1 MVCYLVPVV
10 APFMLV
16 GAALYAAQVVAV
28 DRTNREAKRM
38 ANTSM
43 SPLLTNFSEA
53 NTARVLTRTLGGGA
67 CEFFL
72 RRQMQ
77 FVNTFN
83 RANFFSSS
91 LISFAMLTA
100 QLISFVV
107 SCVTA
112 TSIVLQ
118 QDNFLPE
125 DAGLALTYSFLIPYF
140 MGFFSFQIS
149 SIKASLACLERLLE
163 CTEVPQERP
172 HQQPGDDAL
181 VSQPWP
187 STGGIC
193 FDEVCLRYRPGLDL
207 SLESVSFTVEGG
219 STCGVVGRT
228 GAGKSSLI
236 VALFRNVELE
246 SGTIRIDNVDVS
258 GLGLAVLRR
267 TIAII
272 PQHPLLFKG
281 SMRRNIDPWN
291 NHGEKRVRGALDAIG
306 LDWALD
312 TDIGVNG
319 DRLSSGERQLISL
332 ARAFLHDG
340 RVVVMDEPTSNI
352 DNDTDQLVQRVV
364 RSQFKGRTVITIAHR
379 IGTVIDC
386 DRILVMGGGRG
397 VEFGTPSDLLQ
408 YDTDVGTSSGGKGQF
423 AAMVRRSVGDARTD
437 GLRRGNTLPKSA
449 KA

>member
-1 MVCYLVPVV
+1 
-10 APFMLV
+10 MLV
-16 GAALYAAQVVAV
+16 GAALYAAQVVAI

-43 SPLLTNFSEA
+43 SPLLTNFAEA
-53 NTARVLTRTLGGGA
+53 NAARVLTRTLGGGA
-67 CEFFL
+67 GKFFV

-77 FVNTFN
+77 FVNAFN
-83 RANFFSSS
+83 QANFFSSS

-112 TSIVLQ
+112 TSIILQ
-118 QDNFLPE
+118 QDDFLPE

-163 CTEVPQERP
+163 YTEVPQERP
-172 HQQPGDDAL
+172 HRQPGDGTL
-181 VSQPWP
+181 LSQKWP
-187 STGGIC
+187 TTGCIH
-193 FDEVCLRYRPGLDL
+193 FDQVCLRYRPGLDL
-207 SLESVSFTVEGG
+207 SLENVSFTIEGG
-219 STCGVVGRT
+219 STCGIVGRT

-236 VALFRNVELE
+236 VALFRNVEPE
-246 SGTIRIDNVDVS
+246 SGTIRIDGADAS
-258 GLGLAVLRR
+258 ELGLAVLRR
-267 TIAII
+267 AMAII

-291 NHGEKRVRGALDAIG
+291 NYGDERVKGALDAIG
-306 LDWALD
+306 LHWALD
-312 TDIGVNG
+312 MDIGVKC

-352 DNDTDQLVQRVV
+352 DNDTDKLVQRAM
-364 RSQFKGRTVITIAHR
+364 RSQFKGRTIVTIAHR
-379 IGTVIDC
+379 IGTVVDC
-386 DRILVMGGGRG
+386 DRILVMGGGRV
-397 VEFGTPSDLLQ
+397 VEFGTPSDLLR
-408 YDTDVGTSSGGKGQF
+408 YETDTGTNCDGKGQF
-423 AAMVRRSVGDARTD
+423 AAMVRSSVSGRLMCSGDMPSLQT
-437 GLRRGNTLPKSA
+437 
-449 KA
+449 